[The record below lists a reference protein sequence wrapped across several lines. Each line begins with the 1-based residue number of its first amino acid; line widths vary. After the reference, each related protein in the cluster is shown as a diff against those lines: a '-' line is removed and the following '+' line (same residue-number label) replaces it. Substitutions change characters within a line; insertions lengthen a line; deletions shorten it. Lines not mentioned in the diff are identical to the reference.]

1 MTSFT
6 APSAKGEKQGIV
18 SSRGS
23 TPSAELYVSMSKTSG
38 GINPVVDGAF
48 ALLRTSLTS
57 MLWWP
62 LRNPSTAGDLV
73 RTKRDRLDTTSVW

>member
-1 MTSFT
+1 
-6 APSAKGEKQGIV
+6 
-18 SSRGS
+18 
-23 TPSAELYVSMSKTSG
+23 MSKTSG
-38 GINPVVDGAF
+38 GTNPVVDGAF

-73 RTKRDRLDTTSVW
+73 RTKRDRLDATSVW